1 MEEFKEL
8 IIYTVTGYVIGLFLA
23 FLFDYLGIVQNPIV
37 EWMVRVFSGEGES
50 IFEGIYAIKQRF
62 KKKSLSM
69 AEAYG
74 WGKFIG
80 MTFPWFVDFISRLLG
95 VDVYSWQGFYIP
107 YLYAMS
113 DQIGANISGFIY
125 IRRKEGAL
133 LPALRSYFK
142 NPVMLTSLLVVLIV
156 PLGLLIVRVL
166 GFSPDKN
173 VLVALETIAAN
184 LCWLPPLVG
193 FIFSRK

>member
-1 MEEFKEL
+1 MEEFREL
-8 IIYTVTGYVIGLFLA
+8 IIYTLTGYVIGLSLA
-23 FLFDYLGIVQNPIV
+23 FLFDYLGMVQNPFV
-37 EWMVRVFSGEGES
+37 EWILRVFSGEGES
-50 IFEGIYAIKQRF
+50 IFEGIYAIKQRL
-62 KKKSLSM
+62 KNKSISM

-156 PLGLLIVRVL
+156 PLGLLIVRIL